1 MNDQYYIQRLLYNK
15 LKDLGDSAEVFIK
28 ANDVKTKELIDS
40 VDEKNLTVK
49 FKSKNTVKVDNG
61 TITYTQNGNPI
72 MITMDDIETG
82 SLNIGLQNVN
92 GTFMGIA
99 FGGRK
104 SKRRSRRPK
113 RKRSRRYKIK

>member
-1 MNDQYYIQRLLYNK
+1 MSDPYYIQKLLLNK

-28 ANDVKTKELIDS
+28 ANDVTTKELIDL

-49 FKSKNTVKVDNG
+49 FKSKNIIKVDNG
-61 TITYTQNGNPI
+61 TITYTRNGNPI
-72 MITMDDIETG
+72 MIKMDDIEMG
-82 SLNIGLQNVN
+82 SSNMGMKMN
-92 GTFMGIA
+92 GSFMGIA